1 MWPIIERMLLNYY
14 VGQMWRFIRIL
25 KKPYAMENFLFFLC
39 FLFFCSAL
47 ANSEEVFTYV
57 LDHKVEGALVDVH
70 GLKHHIVSLTQHN
83 IQVNKILDRYN
94 LTPSE
99 TIKTKDVTKSYGSF
113 TFSCKT
119 NQAIFCFR
127 VCLTPTKTKLHG

>member
-1 MWPIIERMLLNYY
+1 MLLNYY

-25 KKPYAMENFLFFLC
+25 KKPYAMENFLFSLC
-39 FLFFCSAL
+39 FFFFSSAL

-70 GLKHHIVSLTQHN
+70 RLKHHIVSLTQHN
-83 IQVNKILDRYN
+83 IQVNKILERYN

-99 TIKTKDVTKSYGSF
+99 TIKTKDVTKS
-113 TFSCKT
+113 
-119 NQAIFCFR
+119 
-127 VCLTPTKTKLHG
+127 

>member
-1 MWPIIERMLLNYY
+1 
-14 VGQMWRFIRIL
+14 MWRFIRIL
-25 KKPYAMENFLFFLC
+25 KKPYAMENFLFSLS
-39 FLFFCSAL
+39 FLFFSSAL

-83 IQVNKILDRYN
+83 IQVNKILEGYN

-99 TIKTKDVTKSYGSF
+99 TIKTKDVTKSWGSF
-113 TFSCKT
+113 IFS
-119 NQAIFCFR
+119 
-127 VCLTPTKTKLHG
+127 

>member
-1 MWPIIERMLLNYY
+1 MLLNYY
-14 VGQMWRFIRIL
+14 VGQMWRLIRIL
-25 KKPYAMENFLFFLC
+25 KKPYAMENFLFSLC
-39 FLFFCSAL
+39 FLFFSSAL

-83 IQVNKILDRYN
+83 IQVNKILERYN

-99 TIKTKDVTKSYGSF
+99 TIKTKDVTNS
-113 TFSCKT
+113 
-119 NQAIFCFR
+119 
-127 VCLTPTKTKLHG
+127 

>member
-1 MWPIIERMLLNYY
+1 MANNRTNAAKLLR
-14 VGQMWRFIRIL
+14 W
-25 KKPYAMENFLFFLC
+25 ENVAFHKDFEKALCYGEFPFFSLFLFF
-39 FLFFCSAL
+39 SPAL

-83 IQVNKILDRYN
+83 IQVNKILERYN

-99 TIKTKDVTKSYGSF
+99 TIKTKDVTKS
-113 TFSCKT
+113 
-119 NQAIFCFR
+119 
-127 VCLTPTKTKLHG
+127 

>member
-1 MWPIIERMLLNYY
+1 MANSRTNAAKLLRWAN
-14 VGQMWRFIRIL
+14 VAFH
-25 KKPYAMENFLFFLC
+25 KDCEKPYAMENFLFSLC
-39 FLFFCSAL
+39 FLFFSSAL

-83 IQVNKILDRYN
+83 IQVNKILGRYN

-99 TIKTKDVTKSYGSF
+99 TIKTKDVTKSCGSF
-113 TFSCKT
+113 IFS
-119 NQAIFCFR
+119 
-127 VCLTPTKTKLHG
+127 

>member
-1 MWPIIERMLLNYY
+1 MANNRTNATKLLRWANVAFHKDFEKALCY
-14 VGQMWRFIRIL
+14 GEF
-25 KKPYAMENFLFFLC
+25 AFFSLFFV
-39 FLFFCSAL
+39 FSSAL

-99 TIKTKDVTKSYGSF
+99 TIKTKDVTKS
-113 TFSCKT
+113 
-119 NQAIFCFR
+119 
-127 VCLTPTKTKLHG
+127 

>member
-1 MWPIIERMLLNYY
+1 MLLNYY
-14 VGQMWRFIRIL
+14 VEQMWRFIRIL
-25 KKPYAMENFLFFLC
+25 KKPYAMENFLFSLC
-39 FLFFCSAL
+39 FLLFSSAL

-83 IQVNKILDRYN
+83 IQVNKILERYN

-99 TIKTKDVTKSYGSF
+99 TIKTKDVTNS
-113 TFSCKT
+113 
-119 NQAIFCFR
+119 
-127 VCLTPTKTKLHG
+127 